1 MLTMRVREY
10 VILAAGCVLVGIIL
24 ALLMLT
30 VGWQFGL
37 NVFRN
42 LWMLAIPAVLAVII
56 NVLLLELYLRLKK
69 KKP

>member
-1 MLTMRVREY
+1 MLVMRVREY
-10 VILAAGCVLVGIIL
+10 VILAVGCVLVGIIL

-56 NVLLLELYLRLKK
+56 NVLLLELYQRLKK
-69 KKP
+69 KKS